1 MEIGLVHKIDID
13 DEMQQAYLDYAMS
26 VIVARALPDA
36 RDGLKPVHRRIL
48 YAMHDM
54 NITPNSTHKKSAR
67 IVGEVLGKYHP
78 HGDMAVYDAMARMA
92 QDFSMRALLVDG
104 QGNFGSMDGDSPA
117 AMRYTEARL
126 TQLATHMLADLNK
139 DTVDFV
145 ENFDGTLTEPD
156 VLPAAYPNML
166 VNGATGI
173 AVGMATSIPPHNL
186 GEVIDALNYMLQK
199 WEKLDDISVEDL
211 MNFIKGPDFP
221 TGGMIIQD
229 TEGDSLVSTYGS
241 GRGKVTVQARAHLEE
256 MSRGR
261 NRIIVTELPY
271 MTNKSTLIERIARL
285 VREEKLEGI
294 ADLRD
299 ESDRQG
305 MRIVIELTKTVDPEK
320 MLQDLYRTT
329 QMRNTF
335 SFILLALV
343 DGEPRMLSLKQ
354 ALRVY
359 VEHRLTIVKR
369 RSEYDLE
376 RARQRAHILEGL
388 RIALQNMDD
397 VIALIRR
404 SPDVETA
411 RKRLRRRFKLSEIQA
426 TAILDM
432 PLRRLAALE
441 RKKIDQEY
449 REIKKQIKM
458 LESLLRS
465 PRKMR
470 QVVAEEL
477 NTIKET
483 FGDQRRTQI
492 VKLGKGETKAAM
504 LTASDLVP
512 DESVWVMISP
522 KGLISHTK
530 DDKQPRL
537 SGRDI
542 AQILV
547 KAKTRDTLYLVTDN
561 GEAAAIPMHV
571 LQAADKPSGG
581 IPFHKISP
589 LTEKQILVGAFT
601 LPTKAERSSD
611 WYFLTVTYQGM
622 MKKSPLS
629 DLPGPTAQPF
639 TIVRVNEG
647 DELGWYHLTDGK
659 AEVLLATASGMAI
672 RFSEDAVRPMGLV
685 AAGVIGIKLQ
695 NDDYLV
701 GATLIPQRGNI
712 LMVAT
717 DGTGKR
723 LNPKQF
729 PRQGRHGQGVKAWKL
744 PDDVQVAGV
753 TAGKDTRRVTLD
765 FAKMATK
772 FIRLD
777 AAPLQGRTARGR
789 RIIEM
794 KPGDRVTDLILPR
807 EFPRPVVKN
816 TPAKSKAKSTASK
829 KSTRKSSSRGKTKK

>member
-13 DEMQQAYLDYAMS
+13 NEMQQAYLDYAMS
-26 VIVARALPDA
+26 VIVSRALPDA

-78 HGDMAVYDAMARMA
+78 HGDMAVYEAMARMA

-126 TQLATHMLADLNK
+126 TQLSTYMLGDINK

-145 ENFDGTLTEPD
+145 ENFDGTLTEPE
-156 VLPAAYPNML
+156 VLPAAFPNML

-186 GEVIDALNYMLQK
+186 GEVVDALNYMLQN
-199 WEKLDDISVEDL
+199 WSKLDNISVEDL
-211 MNFIKGPDFP
+211 MGFIKGPDFP

-229 TEGDSLVSTYGS
+229 SEGDSLISAYGT

-271 MTNKSTLIERIARL
+271 MTNKSTLIERIANL
-285 VREEKLEGI
+285 VRDEKVDGI

-305 MRIVIELTKTVDPEK
+305 MRIVIELTKTADPEAILK
-320 MLQDLYRTT
+320 DLYKST
-329 QMRNTF
+329 QMRHTF

-359 VEHRLTIVKR
+359 LEHRLTIVKR
-369 RSEYDLE
+369 RSEYDLNK
-376 RARQRAHILEGL
+376 ARQREHILAGL
-388 RIALQNMDD
+388 QIALNNLDE
-397 VIALIRR
+397 VIAMIRKA
-404 SPDVETA
+404 PDAETA
-411 RKRLRRRFKLSEIQA
+411 RKRLMRKYRLSEVQA
-426 TAILDM
+426 NAILDM

-449 REIKKQIKM
+449 RQVQAEIKS
-458 LESLLRS
+458 LEALLRS
-465 PRKMR
+465 PLKMR
-470 QVVAEEL
+470 RVVSEEL
-477 NTIKET
+477 SAIKET
-483 FGDQRRTQI
+483 FGDQRRTQVI
-492 VKLGKGETKAAM
+492 QLDEGKTKTSM

-512 DESVWVMISP
+512 EESVWVMISP
-522 KGLISHTK
+522 KGLISRTTE
-530 DDKQPRL
+530 DKLPRL

-547 KAKTRDTLYLVTDN
+547 KAQTRDTLYLVAEN
-561 GEAAAIPMHV
+561 GEAAAIPTHV
-571 LQAADKPSGG
+571 LQEASKPSEG

-589 LTEKQILVGAFT
+589 LMENQILVAAFS
-601 LPTKAERSSD
+601 LPAKDGRVED
-611 WYFLTVTYQGM
+611 QYILTVTYQGM
-622 MKKSPLS
+622 VKKSPLS
-629 DLPGPTAQPF
+629 DLPGPTAQSF
-639 TIVRVNEG
+639 TMVRVNDG
-647 DELGWYHLTDGK
+647 DELGWYHLTSGK
-659 AEVLLATASGMAI
+659 DEVLLVTANGMAI
-672 RFSEDAVRPMGLV
+672 RFTEEEVRPMGLV
-685 AAGVIGIKLQ
+685 AAGVMGIKLQ
-695 NDDYLV
+695 GDDYLV
-701 GATLIPQRGNI
+701 GATLIPQRGEI
-712 LMVAT
+712 FLVAT

-723 LNPKQF
+723 LTTKQF
-729 PRQGRHGQGVKAWKL
+729 PRQGRYGQGVIAWKL
-744 PDDVQVAGV
+744 PEDVQVAGV
-753 TAGKDTRRVTLD
+753 TAGKGTRRVTLD

-789 RIIEM
+789 EIIEM
-794 KPGDRVTDLILPR
+794 KPGDRVTGLILPR
-807 EFPRPVVKN
+807 EFPRPVVKSTPSN
-816 TPAKSKAKSTASK
+816 TKARTTRK
-829 KSTRKSSSRGKTKK
+829 KVVRTTSTRKKAGKK

>member
-54 NITPNSTHKKSAR
+54 NITPNSSHKKSAR

-126 TQLATHMLADLNK
+126 TPLSTHMLADIEK
-139 DTVDFV
+139 DTVNFV
-145 ENFDGTLTEPD
+145 ENFDGTLTEPN
-156 VLPAAYPNML
+156 VLPGAFPNLL

-186 GEVIDALNYMLQK
+186 IEVIDALNFLLQK
-199 WEKLDDISVEDL
+199 WEKMDDMSVEDL
-211 MNFIKGPDFP
+211 MAFIKGPDFP

-229 TEGDSLVSTYGS
+229 SDGDSLVSSYGS

-271 MTNKSTLIERIARL
+271 MTNKSTLIERIASL
-285 VREEKLEGI
+285 AREEKVEGI

-305 MRIVIELTKTVDPEK
+305 MRIVIELTKTADPEEILK
-320 MLQDLYRTT
+320 TLYKST

-335 SFILLALV
+335 SFIMLALV
-343 DGEPRMLSLKQ
+343 DGEPRMLTLKQ

-359 VEHRLTIVKR
+359 LEHRLTIVKKR
-369 RSEYDLE
+369 TKFDLE
-376 RARQRAHILEGL
+376 RARRRAHILEGL
-388 RIALQNMDD
+388 RVALKNLDA
-397 VIALIRR
+397 VIDLIRKAQNA
-404 SPDVETA
+404 DTA
-411 RKRLRRRFKLSEIQA
+411 RRALMKRFKLTEIQA

-432 PLRRLAALE
+432 PLRRLSGLE
-441 RKKIDQEY
+441 RKKIDLEY
-449 REIKKQIKM
+449 REVSKQIKG
-458 LESLLRS
+458 LEALLKS

-470 QVVAEEL
+470 QVVSEEL
-477 NTIKET
+477 NEIKET
-483 FGDQRRTQI
+483 FGDQRRTQ
-492 VKLGKGETKAAM
+492 VVQLEEGETKAAM

-522 KGLISHTK
+522 KGMISRTM

-547 KAKTRDTLYLVTDN
+547 KAKTRDTLYLVAVN

-571 LQAADKPSGG
+571 LPGALKPSAGV
-581 IPFHKISP
+581 PFHTVSP
-589 LTEKQILVGAFT
+589 LSSKHELVAAFT
-601 LPTKAERSSD
+601 LPPKNERD
-611 WYFLTVTYQGM
+611 NDMYLFTTTYQGM
-622 MKKSPLS
+622 VKKSPLS
-629 DLPGPTAQPF
+629 EIPGPTAQSF
-639 TIVRVNEG
+639 KMVKVNVG
-647 DELGWYHLTDGK
+647 DELGWYHLTNGK
-659 AEVLLATASGMAI
+659 DEVLLVTANGMAI
-672 RFSEDAVRPMGLV
+672 RFSEGEVRGMGLV
-685 AAGVIGIKLQ
+685 SAGVMGVKLQ
-695 NDDYLV
+695 DEDYLV
-701 GATLIPQRGNI
+701 GATLVPPQGDI
-712 LMVAT
+712 LLLAT
-717 DGTGKR
+717 DGTAKR

-729 PRQGRHGQGVKAWKL
+729 PRQGRYGQGVIAWKL
-744 PDDVQVAGV
+744 PDDVQVSGV
-753 TAGKDTRRVTLD
+753 AAGKANRRVTVD

-772 FIRLD
+772 FVRID
-777 AAPLQGRTARGR
+777 DAPLQGRTARGKK
-789 RIIEM
+789 ILDL
-794 KPGDRVTDLILPR
+794 KAGDRVTGIILPR
-807 EFPRPVVKN
+807 EFPRPV
-816 TPAKSKAKSTASK
+816 AKSNPPKPKR
-829 KSTRKSSSRGKTKK
+829 KSTRKTSASTRTKKKK

>member
-13 DEMQQAYLDYAMS
+13 NEMQQAYLDYAMS

-54 NITPNSTHKKSAR
+54 NLSPNSSHKKSAR

-78 HGDMAVYDAMARMA
+78 HGDMAVYDSMARMA
-92 QDFSMRALLVDG
+92 QDFSMRSLLVDG

-126 TQLATHMLADLNK
+126 TQLATHMLADIDK
-139 DTVDFV
+139 DTVTFA
-145 ENFDGTLTEPD
+145 ENFDGTLTEPE
-156 VLPAAYPNML
+156 VLPAAMPNML

-186 GEVIDALNYMLQK
+186 GEVIDALTFLLKK
-199 WEKLDDISVEDL
+199 WEKLDDISVGDL
-211 MNFIKGPDFP
+211 MNFIQGPDFP

-229 TEGDSLVSTYGS
+229 ADGDSLESSYGS

-261 NRIIVTELPY
+261 NRIIITELPY
-271 MTNKSTLIERIARL
+271 MTNKSTLIERIATL
-285 VREEKLEGI
+285 VREEKVEGI

-305 MRIVIELTKTVDPEK
+305 MRIVIELVKTADPEK
-320 MLQDLYRTT
+320 MLQDLYKST

-354 ALRVY
+354 SLRVY
-359 VEHRLTIVKR
+359 LEHRLEIVKR

-376 RARQRAHILEGL
+376 KASQRAHILEGL
-388 RIALQNMDD
+388 RIALQNIDD
-397 VIALIRR
+397 VIAMIRR
-404 SPDVETA
+404 AADADTA
-411 RKRLRRRFKLSEIQA
+411 RKRLMRKYKLTEIQA

-432 PLRRLAALE
+432 PLRRLASLE

-449 REIKKQIKM
+449 REVTRLIKQ
-458 LESLLRS
+458 LEALLRS

-470 QVVAEEL
+470 QVVGDEL
-477 NTIKET
+477 IAIKET
-483 FGDQRRTQI
+483 FADQRRTQI
-492 VKLGKGETKAAM
+492 VRVEKGKTKAAV
-504 LTASDLVP
+504 LTATDMVP
-512 DESVWVMISP
+512 DEKVWVMISP
-522 KGLISHTK
+522 RGLISYTK
-530 DDKQPRL
+530 NDKMPRI

-542 AQILV
+542 AHILV
-547 KAKTRDTLYLVTDN
+547 KAKTRDTLYLVADN
-561 GEAAAIPMHV
+561 GDAAAIPMHV
-571 LQAADKPSGG
+571 LQAANKPSEGV
-581 IPFHKISP
+581 PFHTVSP
-589 LTEKQILVGAFT
+589 LTEKNILVAAFT
-601 LPTKAERSSD
+601 LPPKVETDEEQ
-611 WYFLTVTYQGM
+611 YILTVTYQGM
-622 MKKSPLS
+622 VKKSPLS

-639 TIVRVNEG
+639 KMVRVNDG
-647 DELGWYHLTDGK
+647 DELGWYHITDGK
-659 AEVLLATASGMAI
+659 AEVLLVTANGMAI
-672 RFSEDAVRPMGLV
+672 RFFEEEVRPMGLV

-695 NDDYLV
+695 GDDYLV
-701 GATLIPQRGNI
+701 GANLIPQRGEI
-712 LMVAT
+712 FLLAT

-729 PRQGRHGQGVKAWKL
+729 PRQGRYGQGVIAWKL
-744 PDDVQVAGV
+744 TDDVQVAGI
-753 TAGKDTRRVTLD
+753 TTGKANQRVTLD

-772 FIRLD
+772 AIRLD
-777 AAPLQGRTARGR
+777 AAPVQGRTARGKKV
-789 RIIEM
+789 IVM
-794 KPGDRVTDLILPR
+794 KAGDRVTGLITAR
-807 EFPRPVVKN
+807 EFPRPG
-816 TPAKSKAKSTASK
+816 AK
-829 KSTRKSSSRGKTKK
+829 KSTSRSKSKRTSPRRPTKQTKGRRKTKS